1 MRDILLI
8 AGLGNPGK
16 EYEKTRHNAGFE
28 AADKLADKLAVKI
41 KTKKFNALLAESFA
55 GDKKLIIAKPQLYM
69 NRSGRVVADIAGFYR
84 IGIERILVVSDD
96 MALEPGRI
104 RLRKKGSSGGHNG
117 LADIISC
124 LGSDEFTRLRV
135 GIGKNVYPDSRD
147 YVLGRP
153 GKQDRELINDA
164 VERAASACLC
174 WVEQGVEQA
183 MNRFNSS
190 GESGGKDGN

>member
-1 MRDILLI
+1 MVDTLLI
-8 AGLGNPGK
+8 AGLGNPGR

-28 AADKLADKLAVKI
+28 AADKLAERLAVKL
-41 KTKKFNALLAESFA
+41 KTKKFNALLADTFV

-69 NRSGRVVADIAGFYR
+69 NRSGGVVADISGFFR
-84 IGIERILVVSDD
+84 IEPEQILVISDD

-124 LGSDEFTRLRV
+124 IGSDGFARLRI
-135 GIGKNVYPDSRD
+135 GIGKSDYPDSKD

-153 GKQDRELINDA
+153 GKEDRELIEDA
-164 VERAASACLC
+164 VDRAASACLC
-174 WVEQGVEQA
+174 WVEEGIEQA
-183 MNRFNSS
+183 MNRFNAV
-190 GESGGKDGN
+190 GEANDKSKD